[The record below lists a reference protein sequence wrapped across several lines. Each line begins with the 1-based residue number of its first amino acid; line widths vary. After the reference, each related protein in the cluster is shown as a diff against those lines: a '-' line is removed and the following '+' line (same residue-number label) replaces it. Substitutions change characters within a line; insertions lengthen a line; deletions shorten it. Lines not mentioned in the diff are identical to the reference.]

1 MKYRHV
7 PLLNYFILYSHLQ
20 FSFWDDQ
27 SRTIFISNFKLGPA
41 IIVGS
46 VDGVI
51 AVVDMSTGLTIR
63 LIHDHKGAPITSLN
77 SVYDETKKLT
87 YWLAASHD
95 RRTSVWSYKWN
106 ESMCQMVDWL
116 TFQAPYSGD
125 KNQQHQTVA
134 IDLANAWK
142 KYSKSHA
149 QFAPISSK
157 HPAIDTIILSYGYK
171 REILIYNF
179 IRKQIVRSMS
189 LTEWPE
195 SLSIAPHSN
204 LIAYGT
210 SSRLLQIK
218 DYNQATFQD
227 YAEHSDTVSSVCFS
241 SDGKRLFS
249 AAFNEI
255 FIWDV
260 LV

>member
-1 MKYRHV
+1 M
-7 PLLNYFILYSHLQ
+7 
-20 FSFWDDQ
+20 
-27 SRTIFISNFKLGPA
+27 
-41 IIVGS
+41 
-46 VDGVI
+46 
-51 AVVDMSTGLTIR
+51 R
-63 LIHDHKGAPITSLN
+63 LIHDHKGAPITGLD

-95 RRTSVWSYKWN
+95 RRFSVWSTKWS
-106 ESMCQMVDWL
+106 ESLFQMVDWL
-116 TFQAPYSGD
+116 TFPAPYLEEC
-125 KNQQHQTVA
+125 NQQQANVA
-134 IDLANAWK
+134 IDVANAWK
-142 KYSKSHA
+142 QCSKSLA

-157 HPAIDTIILSYGYK
+157 NPGIDTIIVSYGYK
-171 REILIYNF
+171 RELLIYNF
-179 IRKQIVRSMS
+179 VRKQLVRSMN

-195 SLSIAPHSN
+195 SLNIAPHSN

-218 DYNQATFQD
+218 DYSQATFQD

-241 SDGKRLFS
+241 NDGKQLFS